1 MEIKHLLFLLSFIVT
16 AFLFITIAF
25 LGSFMDEVREDNLND
40 QFERMTQDFNNMQ
53 ILSMISESYGEEMV
67 CLAFESKL
75 RELDAYIWDLGE
87 KIDKY
92 RIATEEFNEDEY
104 YVKQKKLFNEN
115 ELYYFLLLRSMV
127 EKCNMTKTNVLFFY
141 KDSKIC
147 DKCDDES
154 FVLRDVRY
162 LDTNPDKEV
171 AVFSFD
177 MDLGLSSLELLE
189 KYYEIDQFPCIVINE
204 EKHCGMKSKDYVMN
218 VICDNNTIDLNICNT
233 YFGN

>member
-16 AFLFITIAF
+16 VFLFVSIAF
-25 LGSFMDEVREDNLND
+25 LGSFMDGAREDDLD
-40 QFERMTQDFNNMQ
+40 GQFERMTQDFNNMR
-53 ILSMISESYGEEMV
+53 ILSMISESYGDDMA
-67 CLAFESKL
+67 CLAFETKL
-75 RELDAYIWDLGE
+75 RELDTYIWDLGE

-92 RIATEEFNEDEY
+92 RIATEEFNQDKY

-127 EKCNMTKTNVLFFY
+127 EKCNITKTNILFFY
-141 KDSKIC
+141 KDSKSC

-154 FVLRDVRY
+154 FVLRDIKY
-162 LDTNPDKEV
+162 LDTNSDKEV

-189 KYYEIDQFPCIVINE
+189 KYYKIEEFPCMIIDG
-204 EKHCGMKSKDYVMN
+204 EKHCGMKSKEYVMN
-218 VICDNNTIDLNICNT
+218 EICDNNTKDLNICNN